1 MLQPRKFMR
10 PSSSKRTSLL
20 LLLTILS
27 SLLLATS
34 VRGVGG
40 WRAGVAEVNITPREQ
55 IWLAGYAFRDRPSEG
70 VLHDIYAK
78 ALALQDARGNIS
90 VLVTSD
96 LVGISRSMAEAI
108 ARRSKERFNIPRD
121 RLILN
126 ASHSHSSPVAGE
138 ALHLFYDMDAGQ
150 RAVTERYTR
159 RLLEQMVDVI
169 GDSIKQLA
177 PAELA
182 FEQGLAG
189 FAVNRRRAAPGNR
202 HLPGPVDHDVP
213 VLRVRN
219 GKGNLRAV
227 VFGYACHAT
236 SLSGY
241 QINGDYPGF
250 AQEEVEKAHPGATAM
265 FVAGCGADA
274 NPLPRIRGVLTEK
287 SISLAATYGRIL
299 ATAVELVLQSEM
311 KPLDGP
317 LKTAWQHVDLPF
329 QQLPS
334 REQLRA
340 KLEKADDSFGR
351 RQFNYLISV
360 LDREGKLPDRYA
372 YPVQVWQ
379 FGSSLTFIA
388 LAGEPVV
395 DYSLRF
401 KGQYGWDRVWVA
413 GYCNDL
419 PSYIPSLRVLREGG
433 YEGGEGMTGVG
444 LPGPFSSAIEEI
456 IAEKVDELI
465 QRTRNQK

>member
-1 MLQPRKFMR
+1 MR
-10 PSSSKRTSLL
+10 PSNPKRNGFFLLLITLGSLL
-20 LLLTILS
+20 FTTG
-27 SLLLATS
+27 AKGE
-34 VRGVGG
+34 VG
-40 WRAGVAEVNITPREQ
+40 WRAGVARVNITPREQ

-70 VLHDIYAK
+70 VLQDIYVK

-90 VLVTSD
+90 VIVTSD
-96 LVGISRSMAEAI
+96 LIGISRSMAEAI
-108 ARRSKERFNIPRD
+108 ARRSEERFKIPRD

-126 ASHSHSSPVAGE
+126 ASHTHSSPVAGD
-138 ALHLFYDMDAGQ
+138 ALHLFYGMDAAQ
-150 RAVTERYTR
+150 RAVSERYTR
-159 RLLEQMVDVI
+159 RLLDQMVETI

-182 FEQGLAG
+182 FGQGLAG
-189 FAVNRRRAAPGNR
+189 FAVNRRRAAPGKR

-213 VLRVRN
+213 VLSVRD
-219 GKGNLRAV
+219 GKENLRAV

-241 QINGDYPGF
+241 QISGDYPGF
-250 AQEEVEKAHPGATAM
+250 AQEEVEKAHPGVTAM

-274 NPLPRIRGVLTEK
+274 NPLPRIRGALTEK
-287 SISLAATYGRIL
+287 AIALTATYGRLL
-299 ATAVELVLQSEM
+299 AAAVELVLQSEM
-311 KPLDGP
+311 RPLDGP

-340 KLEKADDSFGR
+340 KLEKASDDFGR
-351 RQFNYLISV
+351 RQFKYLISV
-360 LDREGKLPDRYA
+360 LDRDGKLPDRYA

-379 FGSSLTFIA
+379 FGSGLTFIA

-401 KGQYGWDRVWVA
+401 KGRYGWDQVWVA

-433 YEGGEGMTGVG
+433 YEGGEDMTMVG

-456 IAEKVDELI
+456 IAEKVDEMVR
-465 QRTRNQK
+465 RTREQK

>member
-1 MLQPRKFMR
+1 MR
-10 PSSSKRTSLL
+10 PSISKRNASLL
-20 LLLTILS
+20 LVITLS

-34 VRGVGG
+34 ARGEGG
-40 WRAGVAEVNITPREQ
+40 WRAGVAIVNITPKEP

-70 VLHDIYAK
+70 ALQDIYAK

-90 VLVTSD
+90 ILVTSD

-108 ARRSKERFNIPRD
+108 SRRAEKRFNIPRD

-138 ALHLFYDMDAGQ
+138 ALHLFYDMDANQ

-159 RLLEQMVDVI
+159 QLLDQMVDVI
-169 GDSIKQLA
+169 GESIKQLA

-189 FAVNRRRAAPGNR
+189 FAVNRRRAAQEKR
-202 HLPGPVDHDVP
+202 HLPGLVDHDVP
-213 VLRVRN
+213 VVSVR
-219 GKGNLRAV
+219 GAKGNLRAV

-241 QINGDYPGF
+241 QISGDYPGF
-250 AQEEVEKAHPGATAM
+250 AQAEIEKAHPGTAAM

-274 NPLPRIRGVLTEK
+274 NPLPRIRGAISEK
-287 SISLAATYGRIL
+287 SISLAATYGHLL

-317 LKTAWQHVDLPF
+317 LKTAWQYVDLPF
-329 QQLPS
+329 QQLPT
-334 REQLRA
+334 REQLRT
-340 KLEKADDSFGR
+340 KLEKAVDSFGR
-351 RQFNYLISV
+351 RQFNYLISM
-360 LDREGKLPDRYA
+360 LDRDGKLPDRYP

-379 FGSSLTFIA
+379 FGNSLTFIA

-413 GYCNDL
+413 GYCNEL
-419 PSYIPSLRVLREGG
+419 PGYIPSLRVLREGG

-456 IAEKVDELI
+456 IAEKVDELV
-465 QRTRNQK
+465 QRTKYQK